1 MGGANTCLVLCVNA
15 HFTEKR
21 GGPMHTHTPR
31 RAQVEQKSTR
41 RPHTTSNPIPTDTQ
55 GTAGVESTH
64 HIHTRLEP
72 RQTRDPPYDMGAGIE
87 GGGVTIA
94 KQTHPP
100 SDMGAGIG
108 GGGV

>member
-1 MGGANTCLVLCVNA
+1 MGGASTCLVLCVNV

-41 RPHTTSNPIPTDTQ
+41 RPHTRSNPIPTNTQ

-64 HIHTRLEP
+64 NMR
-72 RQTRDPPYDMGAGIE
+72 AGIE
-87 GGGVTIA
+87 GGGGEVTIA
-94 KQTHPP
+94 NQTHPP
-100 SDMGAGIG
+100 SEMGAGIG
-108 GGGV
+108 GG